1 MASVGASLMCNG
13 SGFQRV
19 GAATVKDLSPQVRF
33 FALWVNSRRFAFSD
47 LREREGTWRLIRSQ
61 RYWGAWLLRDLRLN
75 LLVVYFFVVVDFKC
89 LQDCAVYYHTIQVDY
104 VKFTFCSVMQQ

>member
-33 FALWVNSRRFAFSD
+33 FAL
-47 LREREGTWRLIRSQ
+47 
-61 RYWGAWLLRDLRLN
+61 
-75 LLVVYFFVVVDFKC
+75 
-89 LQDCAVYYHTIQVDY
+89 
-104 VKFTFCSVMQQ
+104 